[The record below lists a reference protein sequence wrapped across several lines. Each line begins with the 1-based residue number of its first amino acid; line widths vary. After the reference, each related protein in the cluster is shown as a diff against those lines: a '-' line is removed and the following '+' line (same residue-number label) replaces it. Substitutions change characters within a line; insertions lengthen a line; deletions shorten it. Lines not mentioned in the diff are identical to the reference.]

1 MGRLNGKIAVVT
13 GAGRGIGKETALFLA
28 KEGAKVVVNDLGGNT
43 DGTGG
48 TQIADE
54 VVKEIKAAGGEAVA
68 NYDSVSDFAG
78 GQNIFQTALDTFGGM
93 DILIN
98 NAGIL
103 RDKTLF
109 NMEEND
115 WDQVIAVHL
124 KGHFNCTKPFA
135 SYIRE
140 TNRMDCR
147 IINMSSVSGLYGNF
161 GQTNYGAAKAGIA
174 GFTRSLSFEMA
185 KYKCTVN
192 TISPGA
198 ATRMTIDLI
207 KAAGRDVDTN
217 DWKQGPQQLAP
228 VITWLC
234 CDEASNVTN
243 QIIHVQNGT
252 VGIMQQ
258 PAVIESFLSDELWS
272 LDQLDRVIGSLV
284 ETKKNHDSEI
294 QKKAEPKKILASF
307 IYRFFGL

>member
-1 MGRLNGKIAVVT
+1 MSLDFNGKVAIVT
-13 GAGRGIGKETALFLA
+13 GSGGGIGKGYALELA
-28 KEGAKVVVNDLGGNT
+28 KRGAKIVVNDLGGAV

-48 TQIADE
+48 SVSAAE
-54 VVKEIKAAGGEAVA
+54 AVVQEIESNGGEAMA
-68 NYDSVSDFAG
+68 NGANVSVQSEVKSMVEDAVKKWG
-78 GQNIFQTALDTFGGM
+78 KV

-103 RDKTLF
+103 RDKSF
-109 NMEEND
+109 GKMEWSDFEA
-115 WDQVIAVHL
+115 VINVHL
-124 KGHFNCTKPFA
+124 IGSALCAHSVFPVMKEQG
-135 SYIRE
+135 YG
-140 TNRMDCR
+140 R
-147 IINMSSVSGLYGNF
+147 IIMTSSSSGLFGNF

-207 KAAGRDVDTN
+207 KAAGRDVDVN

-234 CDEASNVTN
+234 CDEASDVTN

-258 PAVIESFLSDELWS
+258 PAVIESFSSEELWS
-272 LDQLDRVIGSLV
+272 LDQLDRVIGNLV
-284 ETKKNHDSEI
+284 ETKKNHDSEV
-294 QKKAEPKKILASF
+294 QKKAEPKKS
-307 IYRFFGL
+307 